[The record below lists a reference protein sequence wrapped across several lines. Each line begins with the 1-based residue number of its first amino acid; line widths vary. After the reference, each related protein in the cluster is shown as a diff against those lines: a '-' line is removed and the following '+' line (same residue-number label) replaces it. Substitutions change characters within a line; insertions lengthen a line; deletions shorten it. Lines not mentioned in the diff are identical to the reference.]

1 MYSYHTG
8 VFLSYRGVFLS
19 ILVIQCIALRQV
31 YSAFRI
37 AKAVADAGKPV
48 AILNVGATRADALAT
63 LKIEALAGEALPRAL
78 ADGGLDRPWG

>member
-1 MYSYHTG
+1 MLEGSRLKIT
-8 VFLSYRGVFLS
+8 VQRWLP
-19 ILVIQCIALRQV
+19 QV

-37 AKAVADAGKPV
+37 AKAVADAGKPL

-78 ADGGLDRPWG
+78 ADGGLDSPW